1 MPAAAPRPI
10 LKGLSFVS
18 SSDTSSSNP
27 LPFSSCPTIF
37 DTPHVHFP
45 PTPTLT
51 STENTH
57 SSFMYDRAPIVVTPN
72 VCALPERGGRMFFGN
87 SNGNGNQGG
96 LGAGGGGYFHP
107 HAKFQVNAA
116 VRVVERGDS
125 GVETVSVSSS
135 PTIFSASVTVGNVVV
150 NNECGSVELLTMKT
164 KKKKKRHSGSI
175 IYDYDYDAS
184 DSSDLGVF
192 YSPPS
197 PCIPPTTPSP
207 STSTSSSSSS
217 SIIPHSSLCISPRN
231 VYNSN
236 NNNNNT
242 STATSSP
249 SPAAGSSN
257 KKRLKNRQNRVEGG
271 GEGGGGGCDRNK
283 RTKLLT
289 PGGLDSYSTSPGFE
303 LEGCLGGF

>member
-1 MPAAAPRPI
+1 
-10 LKGLSFVS
+10 
-18 SSDTSSSNP
+18 
-27 LPFSSCPTIF
+27 
-37 DTPHVHFP
+37 
-45 PTPTLT
+45 
-51 STENTH
+51 
-57 SSFMYDRAPIVVTPN
+57 
-72 VCALPERGGRMFFGN
+72 MFFGN

-96 LGAGGGGYFHP
+96 LGAGGGGGGYFHP

-125 GVETVSVSSS
+125 GVETVSVSS

-164 KKKKKRHSGSI
+164 KKKKRHSGSI

-231 VYNSN
+231 VYNN

-283 RTKLLT
+283 WTKLLT